1 MPVLSPWATFSM
13 QRRFYMPPEGWTQ
26 VAFIR
31 PAVNKCMDCGD
42 PSLGRCLGRCAFCSC
57 WRSGCIAPY
66 NQKL

>member
-42 PSLGRCLGRCAFCSC
+42 PSLGRCLGRIGVHFAAV
-57 WRSGCIAPY
+57 GD
-66 NQKL
+66 LDV